1 MVFYN
6 NRCWNVKSLGNLTE
20 FNIKLL
26 NVIETMSVMALAEV
40 QWVGTGVLDVDDAVV
55 VYSGMNVKQ
64 SGNQR
69 GTGIILRNEF
79 KEAWKKNCVF
89 RPINERLLQVRVKI
103 GGFGISLIA
112 VYAPTEVD
120 ESENSEKFYETLES
134 TIESICKKDVIIVAD
149 DFNARVGQPTSR
161 SSLNRKH
168 NPDVRNNN
176 GRRLVDFC
184 NYNNL
189 AITNTL
195 FPHKKIHQ
203 YTWHHPGQKNG
214 EHVLD
219 YILINAQYRYCIL
232 DTKVFRKTL
241 HITDHFPVIKK
252 FKFFKS
258 LS

>member
-1 MVFYN
+1 MKMK
-6 NRCWNVKSLGNLTE
+6 R
-20 FNIKLL
+20 
-26 NVIETMSVMALAEV
+26 MSVMALAEV
-40 QWVGTGVLDVDDAVV
+40 QWVGSSVLDVDDEVV
-55 VYSGMNVKQ
+55 VYSGMDVKQ

-69 GTGIILRNEF
+69 GTVVILRNEF
-79 KEAWKKNCVF
+79 KEAWKKNGVF

-112 VYAPTEVD
+112 ASAAYAPPEVD
-120 ESENSEKFYETLES
+120 ESENSDKFYETLQS
-134 TIESICKKDVIIVAD
+134 TIESIFKMDVIIVAG

-161 SSLNRKH
+161 SSLHGKH

-176 GRRLVDFC
+176 GRRLVGFC

-195 FPHKKIHQ
+195 FPHKKLHQ
-203 YTWHHPGQKNG
+203 HTWHHPGQKNG

-219 YILINAQYRYCIL
+219 YILINAQYRSCIL

-241 HITDHFPVIKK
+241 HISDHFPVITK

-258 LS
+258 LCHKQH